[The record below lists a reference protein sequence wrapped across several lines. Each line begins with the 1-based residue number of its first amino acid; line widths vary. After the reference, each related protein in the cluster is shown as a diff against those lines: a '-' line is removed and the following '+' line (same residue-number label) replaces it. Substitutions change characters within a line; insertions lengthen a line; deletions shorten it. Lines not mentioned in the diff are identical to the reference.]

1 MGALTVADLVPGDA
15 EPRIEDLVLAERLGF
30 KRPRD
35 IRDIIRL
42 HRGELEFHGI
52 LRRIA
57 AKTKP
62 GRGRPELY
70 YHLNEMQA
78 LLVCMWAR
86 TPKAAEV
93 RADVARVFV
102 AYRHGRLLPADE
114 NIRHGGGNPVPAS
127 DVTRFQRQPM
137 LASAVLADA
146 TIVADA
152 QRFARALPHL
162 LEAKGRMRMPGFWA
176 DFDVR
181 TILIATHRQM
191 TFDDVRRLLFDNFSA
206 DRVPS
211 RGAIGRFWLELD
223 KVRRG

>member
-15 EPRIEDLVLAERLGF
+15 EPRIKDLVLAERLGF
-30 KRPRD
+30 AKSYN
-35 IRDIIRL
+35 IRRL
-42 HRGELEFHGI
+42 ITGHEQEL
-52 LRRIA
+52 LRYGAIFSTA
-57 AKTKP
+57 ENNSG
-62 GRGRPELY
+62 GRGRAGRAF
-70 YHLNEMQA
+70 HLNEAQA
-78 LLVCMWAR
+78 LLICMLSETERA
-86 TPKAAEV
+86 
-93 RADVARVFV
+93 ADVREEVIKVYLAWRRGDGGVAENLRRYAAKSLPSSDIARF
-102 AYRHGRLLPADE
+102 E
-114 NIRHGGGNPVPAS
+114 
-127 DVTRFQRQPM
+127 RQPL
-137 LASAVLADA
+137 LASALLADA